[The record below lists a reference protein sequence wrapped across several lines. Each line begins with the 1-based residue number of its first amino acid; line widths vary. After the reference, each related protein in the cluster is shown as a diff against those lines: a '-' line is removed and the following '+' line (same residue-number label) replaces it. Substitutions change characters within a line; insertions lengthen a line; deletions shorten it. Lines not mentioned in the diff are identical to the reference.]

1 MEPRKRRQ
9 GSILRMPGEAVLV
22 REGGMQRSL
31 SFRDQDMNDGRN
43 RMNFY
48 AQYLQTSTNGSSYTD
63 EESDNKSANKQN
75 FKARTPIWKL
85 MRPQLDCRSR
95 HSDTTTSASRE
106 KNQQSSEF
114 RRIVVI
120 TCKKIEMSTLWNILV
135 LIFTI
140 ILLLGGILPLFFRG
154 STHKILDPLFLI
166 TIAVLIVD
174 MFVASQTQHKYF
186 CIRWKSW
193 TDFSF
198 GSFLFFYD
206 FISVISLLVDISWVK
221 RMIVTSDIEI
231 QVENGEPMYN
241 SNGPLHVNLMIM
253 FGIVFRMARVARFLR
268 IATVLSCS
276 KATSTK
282 ILTCLTKRHKTKRQI
297 KANSSEKIPKERKV
311 DETEAKTQI
320 QDILK
325 EISHSDKYRK
335 AAVIIQR
342 CWRKYCSKES
352 IKEKAEELEKKRKM
366 NERIARLQKTY
377 RRSSV
382 RELAPIIPPSSTAN
396 SAANRRRKRRRRKN
410 SDIGRVMN
418 EFTTKKVAYGTIIA
432 IALTT
437 LFTPFETDITNPFAM
452 VALHNSMTNLRT
464 NAIEEGD
471 ENILFTEGAKIHHQN
486 AEKSSK
492 YDMVYYSFED
502 LRENSSGI
510 FHFKFNEMQEPDI
523 SENNEILTITVIG
536 DDAKSIAYFD
546 RFGAQQYLGAIGLLF
561 LCFDIFVWFLGLLFF
576 AGPVTTLV
584 VIPIER
590 MIRLLNMLVRDPL
603 GKRYLVD

>member
-1 MEPRKRRQ
+1 
-9 GSILRMPGEAVLV
+9 
-22 REGGMQRSL
+22 
-31 SFRDQDMNDGRN
+31 
-43 RMNFY
+43 
-48 AQYLQTSTNGSSYTD
+48 
-63 EESDNKSANKQN
+63 
-75 FKARTPIWKL
+75 
-85 MRPQLDCRSR
+85 
-95 HSDTTTSASRE
+95 
-106 KNQQSSEF
+106 
-114 RRIVVI
+114 
-120 TCKKIEMSTLWNILV
+120 
-135 LIFTI
+135 
-140 ILLLGGILPLFFRG
+140 
-154 STHKILDPLFLI
+154 
-166 TIAVLIVD
+166 
-174 MFVASQTQHKYF
+174 
-186 CIRWKSW
+186 
-193 TDFSF
+193 
-198 GSFLFFYD
+198 
-206 FISVISLLVDISWVK
+206 
-221 RMIVTSDIEI
+221 MIVTSDIEI
-231 QVENGEPMYN
+231 QVENGEPRYN
-241 SNGPLHVNLMIM
+241 SNGPLHLNLMIM

-282 ILTCLTKRHKTKRQI
+282 IFTCLTNRPKTKLQI
-297 KANSSEKIPKERKV
+297 KANSSEKIPKETKV

-352 IKEKAEELEKKRKM
+352 IKEKAEELEKKRKT
-366 NERIARLQKTY
+366 NERIARLQKNY

-382 RELAPIIPPSSTAN
+382 RELAPIIPPSSTAKI
-396 SAANRRRKRRRRKN
+396 AANRRKRRRRKN

-471 ENILFTEGAKIHHQN
+471 ENILFTEGAKIHRQN
-486 AEKSSK
+486 AEKSSN

-510 FHFKFNEMQEPDI
+510 FHFKFNNMQEPDI

-546 RFGAQQYLGAIGLLF
+546 RFGAQQNLGAIGLLF
-561 LCFDIFVWFLGLLFF
+561 LCFDIFVWFLGLLSF